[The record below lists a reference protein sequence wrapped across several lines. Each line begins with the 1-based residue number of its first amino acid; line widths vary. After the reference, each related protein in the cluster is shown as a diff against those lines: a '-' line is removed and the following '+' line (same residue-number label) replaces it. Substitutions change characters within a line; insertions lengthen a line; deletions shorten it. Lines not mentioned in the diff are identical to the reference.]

1 MNRFDSLEQILKMRT
16 LDQPSENRSL
26 LNLIIDSLRRT
37 RELIILMG
45 LTKRS
50 FEKRLRD
57 MDRRM
62 TKENGKKKNRRQ
74 QVSKSKGMVTSH

>member
-45 LTKRS
+45 LTRKS

-62 TKENGKKKNRRQ
+62 IKENGKKKKRRLL
-74 QVSKSKGMVTSH
+74 VSKRKGMVTSH